1 MNKSPNE
8 TKKLVEWFSHVLIDL
23 SMRQRV
29 VVEVFFQFNKQRK
42 QMKALFWNNKVFS
55 LGLNLNDFEKKGVC
69 FFSIKRKERLEIF
82 HCKKSWLFQQKNLI
96 IKVTFCTFTNLID

>member
-42 QMKALFWNNKVFS
+42 QMKALF
-55 LGLNLNDFEKKGVC
+55 
-69 FFSIKRKERLEIF
+69 
-82 HCKKSWLFQQKNLI
+82 
-96 IKVTFCTFTNLID
+96 